1 MRSQDLDDVDSPQ
14 TPWEVIRWTKLRKIS
29 GLVLSEI
36 GKRNFGR
43 PTCLTVSAYIIL
55 GTSKGLLVVFD
66 YNQNLKFTIGLGTKG
81 MNGNL
86 GFLGTIH

>member
-43 PTCLTVSAYIIL
+43 PTCLAVSAYIIL

-66 YNQNLKFTIGLGTKG
+66 YNQNLQFTIGLGTKG

-86 GFLGTIH
+86 GFLGTIR